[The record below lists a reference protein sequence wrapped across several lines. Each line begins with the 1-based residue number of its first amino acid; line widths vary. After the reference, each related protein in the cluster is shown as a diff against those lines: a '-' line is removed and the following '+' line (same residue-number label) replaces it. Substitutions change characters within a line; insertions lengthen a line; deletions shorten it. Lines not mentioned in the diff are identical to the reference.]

1 MHGGELLAHPGSG
14 IQASVRSAGFG
25 FTVRRTIFSAYLPA
39 AIAGERDFEVE
50 VMNQRFA
57 ATRHDLPALRPQG
70 RSRPLLSTRQPP
82 KASRAQP
89 ARHHIRNQK
98 SRSEEPMSATQQE
111 HPHAGDDA
119 ELAEHG
125 YRQRLNRSLGGFS
138 SFAAGFSY
146 ISILTGMFQLFGF
159 GYGFGGPIL
168 FWAWL
173 IVFGGQFCVA
183 LVFAELSARYP
194 IAGSVY
200 QWSKKVSNPTGAWFA
215 GWAMLAGSVV
225 TVAAVAIAWQIVLP
239 QIWSGFTIFSNSTQ
253 NAIFLGC
260 CAIVL
265 TTIINVLGV
274 RVMAFINNIGVAAE
288 LIGVALIIVLLLF
301 HIHRSPAVI
310 FTAQGAGPGLPGW
323 TALGYLAPLLICAVM
338 PAYVMF
344 GFDTAGSL
352 SEETKNPRRTTP
364 RALLRA
370 LGAAG
375 VAGALLLLMALLTA
389 KSLALGT
396 LGVGGLPSVLEDAL
410 GSGVGKVLLADVAFA
425 IFICCLA
432 IHAAS
437 IRLAFSM
444 ARDHALPFGD
454 HLSHVSE
461 QRKSPALPA
470 IVVGVVAIAIL
481 VVNLGNAKIFLVVT
495 SVSIVIVY
503 IAYLLV
509 TVPAMLQRRRNGWP
523 EDQGRTGW
531 FFLGR
536 RRGLLINGTAIGYGA
551 LMALNLIWP
560 RSAIYGSGAYA
571 WGGVIFV
578 AALGHRRRRLL
589 PVAPA
594 REGP

>member
-1 MHGGELLAHPGSG
+1 
-14 IQASVRSAGFG
+14 
-25 FTVRRTIFSAYLPA
+25 
-39 AIAGERDFEVE
+39 
-50 VMNQRFA
+50 
-57 ATRHDLPALRPQG
+57 
-70 RSRPLLSTRQPP
+70 
-82 KASRAQP
+82 
-89 ARHHIRNQK
+89 
-98 SRSEEPMSATQQE
+98 MSATQHE
-111 HPHAGDDA
+111 RPHAGDDA

-125 YRQRLNRSLGGFS
+125 YRQRLNRSLGSFS
-138 SFAAGFSY
+138 SFAAAFSY

-173 IVFGGQFCVA
+173 IVFGGPFCVA
-183 LVFAELSARYP
+183 LVFAELSARHP

-200 QWSKKVSNPTGAWFA
+200 QWSKKVSNPSGAWFA

-225 TVAAVAIAWQIVLP
+225 TVSAVAIAEQIVLP
-239 QIWSGFTIFSNSTQ
+239 QIWSGFTVFSNSTQ

-260 CAIVL
+260 CTIVL

-288 LIGVALIIVLLLF
+288 LIGAALIIVLLLF

-323 TALGYLAPLLICAVM
+323 NALGYLAPLLICAVM

-344 GFDTAGSL
+344 GFHNAGSL
-352 SEETKNPRRTTP
+352 SEETKDPRRTTP

-389 KSLALGT
+389 KSLAPAT

-444 ARDHALPFGD
+444 ARDRALPFGD
-454 HLSHVSE
+454 RLSHVSE
-461 QRKSPALPA
+461 QRKSPVLPA
-470 IVVGVVAIAIL
+470 IAVGVVAIAIL

-509 TVPAMLQRRRNGWP
+509 TVPAMLQRRRNSWP

-578 AALGHRRRRLL
+578 AALGVIGAAYYLWRQHGRNHE
-589 PVAPA
+589 VAPEHRVA
-594 REGP
+594 PLAGVAATGPGSAPDDLAG

>member
-1 MHGGELLAHPGSG
+1 
-14 IQASVRSAGFG
+14 
-25 FTVRRTIFSAYLPA
+25 
-39 AIAGERDFEVE
+39 
-50 VMNQRFA
+50 
-57 ATRHDLPALRPQG
+57 
-70 RSRPLLSTRQPP
+70 
-82 KASRAQP
+82 
-89 ARHHIRNQK
+89 
-98 SRSEEPMSATQQE
+98 MSATQQE

-173 IVFGGQFCVA
+173 IVLGGQFCVA

-200 QWSKKVSNPTGAWFA
+200 QWSKKVSSPTGAWFA

-239 QIWSGFTIFSNSTQ
+239 QIWSGFTIFSNPTQ

-352 SEETKNPRRTTP
+352 SEETKDPRRTTP

-389 KSLALGT
+389 KSIAPAT

-444 ARDHALPFGD
+444 ARDRALPFGD

-461 QRKSPALPA
+461 QRKSPVLPA
-470 IVVGVVAIAIL
+470 IAVGVVAIAIL

-509 TVPAMLQRRRNGWP
+509 TVPAMLQRRRSGWP
-523 EDQGRTGW
+523 QDQGRTGW

-560 RSAIYGSGAYA
+560 RSAIYGGGAYA

-578 AALGHRRRRLL
+578 AALGILGAAYYLWRQHGRHHE
-589 PVAPA
+589 VAPEHRA
-594 REGP
+594 APLAGAVAATGPGSTPDEL

>member
-1 MHGGELLAHPGSG
+1 
-14 IQASVRSAGFG
+14 
-25 FTVRRTIFSAYLPA
+25 
-39 AIAGERDFEVE
+39 
-50 VMNQRFA
+50 
-57 ATRHDLPALRPQG
+57 
-70 RSRPLLSTRQPP
+70 
-82 KASRAQP
+82 
-89 ARHHIRNQK
+89 
-98 SRSEEPMSATQQE
+98 MSATK
-111 HPHAGDDA
+111 HTHSPAGDDA

-183 LVFAELSARYP
+183 LIFAELSARYP

-200 QWSKKVSNPTGAWFA
+200 QWSKKVSSPAGAWFA

-239 QIWSGFTIFSNSTQ
+239 QIWSGFTIFSNTTQ

-323 TALGYLAPLLICAVM
+323 AALGYLAPLLICAVM

-352 SEETKNPRRTTP
+352 SEETKDPRRTTP

-396 LGVGGLPSVLEDAL
+396 LGAGGLPSVLEDAL

-470 IVVGVVAIAIL
+470 IVVGALAIGIL
-481 VVNLGNAKIFLVVT
+481 VVNFGNAQIFLVVT

-509 TVPAMLQRRRNGWP
+509 TVPAHASAAPRRLAAGPGPHRVVLPRPRARAPHQRHRHRLRRPHGAEPDLAAHADLRQRRLR
-523 EDQGRTGW
+523 
-531 FFLGR
+531 LGR
-536 RRGLLINGTAIGYGA
+536 RHLRRRA
-551 LMALNLIWP
+551 
-560 RSAIYGSGAYA
+560 RD
-571 WGGVIFV
+571 
-578 AALGHRRRRLL
+578 RRRRLL

-594 REGP
+594 RARPWGGSRAPRRAAGRRGGRDPAPRRARRTGNPA

>member
-1 MHGGELLAHPGSG
+1 
-14 IQASVRSAGFG
+14 
-25 FTVRRTIFSAYLPA
+25 
-39 AIAGERDFEVE
+39 
-50 VMNQRFA
+50 
-57 ATRHDLPALRPQG
+57 
-70 RSRPLLSTRQPP
+70 
-82 KASRAQP
+82 
-89 ARHHIRNQK
+89 
-98 SRSEEPMSATQQE
+98 
-111 HPHAGDDA
+111 
-119 ELAEHG
+119 
-125 YRQRLNRSLGGFS
+125 
-138 SFAAGFSY
+138 
-146 ISILTGMFQLFGF
+146 
-159 GYGFGGPIL
+159 
-168 FWAWL
+168 
-173 IVFGGQFCVA
+173 
-183 LVFAELSARYP
+183 
-194 IAGSVY
+194 
-200 QWSKKVSNPTGAWFA
+200 
-215 GWAMLAGSVV
+215 MLAGSVV

-239 QIWSGFTIFSNSTQ
+239 KIWSGFTFIHNPTQ
-253 NAIFLGC
+253 NAILLGC

-323 TALGYLAPLLICAVM
+323 TALGYLAPLLFCIVM

-352 SEETKNPRRTTP
+352 SEETKDPRRTTP

-389 KSLALGT
+389 KSLDLGT
-396 LGVGGLPSVLEDAL
+396 LGVGGLPCVLEDAL

-536 RRGLLINGTAIGYGA
+536 GRGLLINGTAIGYGA

-560 RSAIYGSGAYA
+560 RSEIYGSGAYA

-578 AALGHRRRRLL
+578 AALGIVGAGYYL
-589 PVAPA
+589 VAPA

>member
-1 MHGGELLAHPGSG
+1 
-14 IQASVRSAGFG
+14 
-25 FTVRRTIFSAYLPA
+25 
-39 AIAGERDFEVE
+39 
-50 VMNQRFA
+50 
-57 ATRHDLPALRPQG
+57 
-70 RSRPLLSTRQPP
+70 
-82 KASRAQP
+82 
-89 ARHHIRNQK
+89 
-98 SRSEEPMSATQQE
+98 MSATQQE

-225 TVAAVAIAWQIVLP
+225 TVAAVSIALQIVLP
-239 QIWSGFTIFSNSTQ
+239 QIWSGFTIFSNPTQ

-260 CAIVL
+260 CAIAA

-323 TALGYLAPLLICAVM
+323 TALGYLAPLLLCAVM

-352 SEETKNPRRTTP
+352 SEETKDPRRTTP

-370 LGAAG
+370 LGTAG

-389 KSLALGT
+389 KSLAPAT

-444 ARDHALPFGD
+444 ARDRALPFGD

-461 QRKSPALPA
+461 QRKSPVLPA
-470 IVVGVVAIAIL
+470 IAVGVVAIAIL

-509 TVPAMLQRRRNGWP
+509 TVPAMLQRRRHGWP

-560 RSAIYGSGAYA
+560 RSAIYGAGGYA

-578 AALGHRRRRLL
+578 AALGIIGAAYYLWRQHGRDHE
-589 PVAPA
+589 VAPEHRVA
-594 REGP
+594 PLAGVAATTSGSAPDDIAG

>member
-1 MHGGELLAHPGSG
+1 
-14 IQASVRSAGFG
+14 
-25 FTVRRTIFSAYLPA
+25 
-39 AIAGERDFEVE
+39 
-50 VMNQRFA
+50 
-57 ATRHDLPALRPQG
+57 
-70 RSRPLLSTRQPP
+70 
-82 KASRAQP
+82 
-89 ARHHIRNQK
+89 
-98 SRSEEPMSATQQE
+98 MSATQQE

-159 GYGFGGPIL
+159 GYGFGGPML

-173 IVFGGQFCVA
+173 IVLGGQFCVA

-200 QWSKKVSNPTGAWFA
+200 QWSKKVSSPAGAWFA

-239 QIWSGFTIFSNSTQ
+239 SIWSGFTFNGNPTQ
-253 NAIFLGC
+253 NAIILGC
-260 CAIVL
+260 IAIAL
-265 TTIINVLGV
+265 TTVINVLGV
-274 RVMAFINNIGVAAE
+274 RVMAFINNIGVMAE
-288 LIGVALIIVLLLF
+288 LLGVALIIVLLLF
-301 HIHRSPAVI
+301 HIHRSPAVLV
-310 FTAQGAGPGLPGW
+310 TAQGAGPGLPGW
-323 TALGYLAPLLICAVM
+323 TALGYLAPLLMCAIM

-352 SEETKNPRRTTP
+352 SEETKNPRQTTP

-375 VAGALLLLMALLTA
+375 VAGALLLVMALLTA
-389 KSLALGT
+389 KSLDLGK
-396 LGVGGLPSVLEDAL
+396 LGAGGLPSVLEDAL

-437 IRLAFSM
+437 IRLSFSM

-470 IVVGVVAIAIL
+470 VVVGVIAIAIL
-481 VVNLGNAKIFLVVT
+481 VVNLGNAQIFLVVT
-495 SVSIVIVY
+495 GVAIVIVY

-509 TVPAMLQRRRNGWP
+509 TVPTMLQRRRNGWP

-536 RRGLLINGTAIGYGA
+536 GRGLLINGIAIGYGA
-551 LMALNLIWP
+551 LMALNIIWP
-560 RSAIYGSGAYA
+560 RTQIYGNGTYA

-578 AALGHRRRRLL
+578 AALGALGAAYYLWRQHGRDHGVAEEHRAVPLAD
-589 PVAPA
+589 VAA
-594 REGP
+594 TGTGETTD

>member
-1 MHGGELLAHPGSG
+1 
-14 IQASVRSAGFG
+14 
-25 FTVRRTIFSAYLPA
+25 
-39 AIAGERDFEVE
+39 
-50 VMNQRFA
+50 
-57 ATRHDLPALRPQG
+57 
-70 RSRPLLSTRQPP
+70 
-82 KASRAQP
+82 
-89 ARHHIRNQK
+89 
-98 SRSEEPMSATQQE
+98 MSATPR

-200 QWSKKVSNPTGAWFA
+200 QWSKKVSNPAGAWFA

-352 SEETKNPRRTTP
+352 SEETKDPRRTTP

-389 KSLALGT
+389 KSLDLGT
-396 LGVGGLPSVLEDAL
+396 LGAGGLPSVLEDAL

-444 ARDHALPFGD
+444 ARDRALPFGD

-461 QRKSPALPA
+461 QRKSPVLPA

-560 RSAIYGSGAYA
+560 RSAIYGGGGYA

-578 AALGHRRRRLL
+578 AALGILGAAYYLWRQHGRDHE
-589 PVAPA
+589 VAPEHRA
-594 REGP
+594 APLAGVAATAPGSTPDELGG

>member
-1 MHGGELLAHPGSG
+1 
-14 IQASVRSAGFG
+14 
-25 FTVRRTIFSAYLPA
+25 
-39 AIAGERDFEVE
+39 
-50 VMNQRFA
+50 
-57 ATRHDLPALRPQG
+57 
-70 RSRPLLSTRQPP
+70 
-82 KASRAQP
+82 
-89 ARHHIRNQK
+89 
-98 SRSEEPMSATQQE
+98 MSATQQE
-111 HPHAGDDA
+111 HPRAGDDA

-125 YRQRLNRSLGGFS
+125 YRQRLNRSLGSFS

-159 GYGFGGPIL
+159 GYGFGGPIV

-200 QWSKKVSNPTGAWFA
+200 QWSKKVSSPAGAWFA

-239 QIWSGFTIFSNSTQ
+239 QIWSGFTFIHNPTQ
-253 NAIFLGC
+253 NAILLGC

-274 RVMAFINNIGVAAE
+274 RVMAFINNIGVLAE

-323 TALGYLAPLLICAVM
+323 TTLGYLAPLLICAVM

-352 SEETKNPRRTTP
+352 AEETKDPRRTTP

-375 VAGALLLLMALLTA
+375 VAGALLLVMALLTA
-389 KSLALGT
+389 KSLDLGT
-396 LGVGGLPSVLEDAL
+396 LGAGGLPSVLEDAL

-461 QRKSPALPA
+461 QRKSPAIPA
-470 IVVGVVAIAIL
+470 IVCGAVAIAIL

-509 TVPAMLQRRRNGWP
+509 TIPAMLQRHRNGWP

-536 RRGLLINGTAIGYGA
+536 GRGLLINGTAIGYGA

-571 WGGVIFV
+571 WGGVIAV
-578 AALGHRRRRLL
+578 AALMIVGAGYYLWRQHGRDHEVAAEHRTAALAVVGATKPDDLGGQDSR
-589 PVAPA
+589 A
-594 REGP
+594 

>member
-1 MHGGELLAHPGSG
+1 
-14 IQASVRSAGFG
+14 
-25 FTVRRTIFSAYLPA
+25 
-39 AIAGERDFEVE
+39 
-50 VMNQRFA
+50 
-57 ATRHDLPALRPQG
+57 
-70 RSRPLLSTRQPP
+70 
-82 KASRAQP
+82 
-89 ARHHIRNQK
+89 
-98 SRSEEPMSATQQE
+98 MSAIQQE
-111 HPHAGDDA
+111 QPHARDDA

-173 IVFGGQFCVA
+173 IVLGGQFCVA

-200 QWSKKVSNPTGAWFA
+200 QWSKKVSNPSGAWFA

-225 TVAAVAIAWQIVLP
+225 TVSAVAIAWQIVLP
-239 QIWSGFTIFSNSTQ
+239 QIWSGFTIFGNSTQ

-323 TALGYLAPLLICAVM
+323 SALGYLAPLLICAVM

-352 SEETKNPRRTTP
+352 SEETKDPRRTTP

-389 KSLALGT
+389 KSIAPAT

-444 ARDHALPFGD
+444 ARDRALPFGD
-454 HLSHVSE
+454 HLSHVSQ

-470 IVVGVVAIAIL
+470 IVVGVIAIAIL
-481 VVNLGNAKIFLVVT
+481 VVNLGNAQIFLVVT
-495 SVSIVIVY
+495 SVAIVIVY

-551 LMALNLIWP
+551 IMALNLIWP
-560 RSAIYGSGAYA
+560 RSAIYGNGAYA

-578 AALGHRRRRLL
+578 AALGIIGAAYYVWRQHGRNHE
-589 PVAPA
+589 VAPEHRVA
-594 REGP
+594 LADVAATGPSSAPDDLAG

>member
-1 MHGGELLAHPGSG
+1 
-14 IQASVRSAGFG
+14 
-25 FTVRRTIFSAYLPA
+25 
-39 AIAGERDFEVE
+39 
-50 VMNQRFA
+50 
-57 ATRHDLPALRPQG
+57 
-70 RSRPLLSTRQPP
+70 
-82 KASRAQP
+82 
-89 ARHHIRNQK
+89 
-98 SRSEEPMSATQQE
+98 MSATQQE

-125 YRQRLNRSLGGFS
+125 YRQRLNRSLGSFS

-200 QWSKKVSNPTGAWFA
+200 QWSKKVSSRSGAWFA

-225 TVAAVAIAWQIVLP
+225 TVAAVAIAMQIVLP
-239 QIWSGFTIFSNSTQ
+239 QIWSGFTVFSNPTQ
-253 NAIFLGC
+253 NAVFLGC
-260 CAIVL
+260 CVIAA
-265 TTIINVLGV
+265 TTLINVLGV

-288 LIGVALIIVLLLF
+288 LTGVALIIVLLLF
-301 HIHRSPAVI
+301 HVHRSPAVI

-323 TALGYLAPLLICAVM
+323 TALGYLAPLLMCAVM

-352 SEETKNPRRTTP
+352 AEETKNPRRTTP

-375 VAGALLLLMALLTA
+375 VAGWLLLLMALLTA
-389 KSLALGT
+389 KSLAPAT
-396 LGVGGLPSVLEDAL
+396 LGAGGLPSVLEDAL

-454 HLSHVSE
+454 SLSHVSD
-461 QRKSPALPA
+461 QRKSPVLPA
-470 IVVGVVAIAIL
+470 IVSGAVAVAILI
-481 VVNLGNAKIFLVVT
+481 VNLGNAQIFLVVT

-503 IAYLLV
+503 LAYLLV
-509 TVPAMLQRRRNGWP
+509 TVPAFLQRRRNGWP

-536 RRGLLINGTAIGYGA
+536 GRGFIVNGIAIGYGA

-560 RSAIYGSGAYA
+560 RTQIYGSGAYA
-571 WGGVIFV
+571 WGGVIVVAGVMIAGAAYYLWRQHGRHHDV
-578 AALGHRRRRLL
+578 AAEHRTQALAVVGST
-589 PVAPA
+589 PDQAPDELA
-594 REGP
+594 G

>member
-1 MHGGELLAHPGSG
+1 
-14 IQASVRSAGFG
+14 
-25 FTVRRTIFSAYLPA
+25 
-39 AIAGERDFEVE
+39 
-50 VMNQRFA
+50 
-57 ATRHDLPALRPQG
+57 
-70 RSRPLLSTRQPP
+70 
-82 KASRAQP
+82 
-89 ARHHIRNQK
+89 
-98 SRSEEPMSATQQE
+98 MSATQQE

-125 YRQRLNRSLGGFS
+125 YRQRLNRSLGSFS

-173 IVFGGQFCVA
+173 IVFCGQFCVA
-183 LVFAELSARYP
+183 LIFAELSARYP

-239 QIWSGFTIFSNSTQ
+239 QIWSGFTVFDNPTQ

-352 SEETKNPRRTTP
+352 SEETKDPRRTTP

-375 VAGALLLLMALLTA
+375 VAGMLLLLMALLTA

-396 LGVGGLPSVLEDAL
+396 LGAGGLPSVLEDAL

-444 ARDHALPFGD
+444 ARDHALPFGN

-503 IAYLLV
+503 LAYLLV
-509 TVPAMLQRRRNGWP
+509 TVPAMLQRRRHGWP
-523 EDQGRTGW
+523 QDQGRTGW

-560 RSAIYGSGAYA
+560 RSEIYGSGGYA

-578 AALGHRRRRLL
+578 AALGIVGAAYYRWRQHGRDHEVALEHRAAPLAS
-589 PVAPA
+589 VAAATGLDSTPDDLG
-594 REGP
+594 E

>member
-1 MHGGELLAHPGSG
+1 
-14 IQASVRSAGFG
+14 
-25 FTVRRTIFSAYLPA
+25 
-39 AIAGERDFEVE
+39 
-50 VMNQRFA
+50 
-57 ATRHDLPALRPQG
+57 
-70 RSRPLLSTRQPP
+70 
-82 KASRAQP
+82 
-89 ARHHIRNQK
+89 
-98 SRSEEPMSATQQE
+98 MSATQQE

-125 YRQRLNRSLGGFS
+125 YRQRLNRSLGSFS

-200 QWSKKVSNPTGAWFA
+200 QWSKKVSNPAGAWFA

-239 QIWSGFTIFSNSTQ
+239 QIWSGFTIFSNPTQ

-260 CAIVL
+260 CAIAA

-301 HIHRSPAVI
+301 HIHRSPAVLV
-310 FTAQGAGPGLPGW
+310 TAQGAGPGLPGW
-323 TALGYLAPLLICAVM
+323 AALGYLAPLLICAVM

-352 SEETKNPRRTTP
+352 SEETKDPRRTTP

-375 VAGALLLLMALLTA
+375 VAGALLLVMALLTA
-389 KSLALGT
+389 KSLDLGKLGT
-396 LGVGGLPSVLEDAL
+396 GGLPSVLEDAL

-444 ARDHALPFGD
+444 ARDHALPFGN

-470 IVVGVVAIAIL
+470 IVVGVIAIAIL
-481 VVNLGNAKIFLVVT
+481 VVNLGNAQIFLVVT
-495 SVSIVIVY
+495 SVAIVIVY

-560 RSAIYGSGAYA
+560 RTQIYGTGGYA

-578 AALGHRRRRLL
+578 AALMIVGAAYYLWRQHGRDHEVAAEHR
-589 PVAPA
+589 VAPLA
-594 REGP
+594 GVAAGPDSTPDEV

>member
-1 MHGGELLAHPGSG
+1 
-14 IQASVRSAGFG
+14 
-25 FTVRRTIFSAYLPA
+25 
-39 AIAGERDFEVE
+39 
-50 VMNQRFA
+50 
-57 ATRHDLPALRPQG
+57 
-70 RSRPLLSTRQPP
+70 
-82 KASRAQP
+82 
-89 ARHHIRNQK
+89 
-98 SRSEEPMSATQQE
+98 MSATQQE

-125 YRQRLNRSLGGFS
+125 YRQRLNRSLGSFS

-225 TVAAVAIAWQIVLP
+225 TVAAVSIALQIVLP
-239 QIWSGFTIFSNSTQ
+239 QIWSGFTFVHNSTQ
-253 NAIFLGC
+253 NAILLGC

-288 LIGVALIIVLLLF
+288 LTGVALIIVLLLF

-323 TALGYLAPLLICAVM
+323 AALGYLAPLLLCIVM

-352 SEETKNPRRTTP
+352 SEETKDPRRTTP

-389 KSLALGT
+389 KSLAPAT

-461 QRKSPALPA
+461 HRKSPALPA
-470 IVVGVVAIAIL
+470 IVSGAVAIAIL
-481 VVNLGNAKIFLVVT
+481 IVNLGNAQIFLVVT

-578 AALGHRRRRLL
+578 AALMVLGAGYYRWRQHGRDHEVADEHR
-589 PVAPA
+589 VATLA
-594 REGP
+594 VVGGTMSDDLGGQDSRA

>member
-1 MHGGELLAHPGSG
+1 MAARQHLSPDEH
-14 IQASVRSAGFG
+14 R
-25 FTVRRTIFSAYLPA
+25 PA
-39 AIAGERDFEVE
+39 
-50 VMNQRFA
+50 
-57 ATRHDLPALRPQG
+57 
-70 RSRPLLSTRQPP
+70 
-82 KASRAQP
+82 
-89 ARHHIRNQK
+89 
-98 SRSEEPMSATQQE
+98 
-111 HPHAGDDA
+111 DDA

-225 TVAAVAIAWQIVLP
+225 TVAAVSIALQIVLP
-239 QIWSGFTIFSNSTQ
+239 QIWSGFTIFGNSTQ
-253 NAIFLGC
+253 NAVFLGC

-301 HIHRSPAVI
+301 HTHRTPAVI

-352 SEETKNPRRTTP
+352 AEETKDPRRTTP
-364 RALLRA
+364 SALLRA

-375 VAGALLLLMALLTA
+375 TAGALLLLMALLTA
-389 KSLALGT
+389 KSLAPAT
-396 LGVGGLPSVLEDAL
+396 LGAGGLPSVLEDAL

-454 HLSHVSE
+454 HLSHVSA

-470 IVVGVVAIAIL
+470 IAVGAVAIAIL
-481 VVNLGNAKIFLVVT
+481 VVNFGNAQIFLVVT

-536 RRGLLINGTAIGYGA
+536 RRGLLVNGTAIGYGL

-560 RSAIYGSGAYA
+560 RTAIYGGGAYA
-571 WGGVIFV
+571 WGGVIVV
-578 AALGHRRRRLL
+578 AAIMLIGAAYYFWRQHGRERQVAHEHRAEQLASA
-589 PVAPA
+589 VGGQ
-594 REGP
+594 ETST

>member
-1 MHGGELLAHPGSG
+1 M
-14 IQASVRSAGFG
+14 
-25 FTVRRTIFSAYLPA
+25 
-39 AIAGERDFEVE
+39 
-50 VMNQRFA
+50 
-57 ATRHDLPALRPQG
+57 
-70 RSRPLLSTRQPP
+70 ST
-82 KASRAQP
+82 
-89 ARHHIRNQK
+89 
-98 SRSEEPMSATQQE
+98 TQDK
-111 HPHAGDDA
+111 HAGDDA

-200 QWSKKVSNPTGAWFA
+200 QWSKKVSNPAGAWFA

-239 QIWSGFTIFSNSTQ
+239 QIWSGFTFNGNPTQ
-253 NAIFLGC
+253 NAIILGC
-260 CAIVL
+260 IAIAA

-274 RVMAFINNIGVAAE
+274 RVMAFINNIGVMAE
-288 LIGVALIIVLLLF
+288 LLGVALIIVLLLF
-301 HIHRSPAVI
+301 HIHRSPAVLV
-310 FTAQGAGPGLPGW
+310 TAQGAGPGLPGW
-323 TALGYLAPLLICAVM
+323 TALGYLAPLLMCAIM

-352 SEETKNPRRTTP
+352 SEETKNPRQTTP

-375 VAGALLLLMALLTA
+375 VAGALLLVMALLTA
-389 KSLALGT
+389 KSLAPAT

-444 ARDHALPFGD
+444 ARDHALPFGN

-470 IVVGVVAIAIL
+470 VVVGVIAIAIL
-481 VVNLGNAKIFLVVT
+481 VVNLGNAQIFLVVT
-495 SVSIVIVY
+495 GVAIVIVY

-509 TVPAMLQRRRNGWP
+509 TIPAMAQRRRNGWP
-523 EDQGRTGW
+523 QDQGRTGW

-536 RRGLLINGTAIGYGA
+536 RRGLLINGIAIGYGA
-551 LMALNLIWP
+551 LMALNIIWP
-560 RSAIYGSGAYA
+560 RTQIYGNGTYA

-578 AALGHRRRRLL
+578 AALGIVGGAYYLWRQHGRHHEVAAEHR
-589 PVAPA
+589 VAP
-594 REGP
+594 